1 MAASVGAF
9 ILSAGATTTAATGG
23 ALFFAQ
29 YAVGYLA
36 TTALTS
42 TVLNALAPKPSLS
55 NAGATGYQ
63 VAGKSAAADH
73 QVIYGTTRAGGV
85 IVYDATT
92 GTDNKYLH
100 RVVAFAGH
108 EIEEYTTF
116 YLNDEAL
123 TLDSDGNV
131 TSPSR
136 YNGYVRINTHLGT
149 DDQTADSDLVSEVG
163 EWTTNHRLRG
173 VAYAYFRLKYD
184 QDVFPNGVP
193 EISCVIKGKKVYDPR
208 TSTTAWSDNP
218 ALCIRD
224 YLTSDYGLAEST
236 SRIDDELV
244 KTAAN
249 VCEYLN
255 YPTLSGG
262 DRFTLNG
269 NFVTSVTPHDLL
281 TDMLTSMGG
290 LLWYSQGKW
299 RMKPAYYTASVLDL
313 NEDDLRSSIS
323 VATRHSRR
331 NNFNE
336 VKGTF
341 RGAETNYQPTDYNP
355 VFNITDA
362 DGGLTVGQPYA
373 IHELGNTN
381 WNTVA
386 GTSGVTYAVGD
397 VFVAATI
404 GTGTGKANYWLGVD
418 GGDKST
424 IDLNLPFTD
433 DFDISRRIARIM
445 LERNR
450 QQLTVQAKFG
460 MRAFQVQ
467 VGDTVRITN
476 SRFGWTNKEFEV
488 VNWSFGLADDKDL
501 QTDLTLREVSSNVF
515 DDVDDGAALE
525 LDNTSLDS
533 PFDVQA
539 PSLDAAVVS
548 THVNEDGTTVPSIT
562 FSWSVTNPQLVEYYE
577 FQYKLTGDTT
587 YNTRIVKDGEYT
599 LAPALSGSAY
609 NYRVR
614 AVNQLG
620 VKSQFVSGA
629 STASTGNDATTPAKP
644 TSPSA
649 AAGYQSITLTWTA
662 PQYNVDAQGDPDNNS
677 PLKDLFQYRIYRGTT
692 TNPTTLVGRVS
703 GEIFTDSGL
712 NDGTTYYYRIKAVD
726 FTGNESDYSDNASAT
741 TNSALLDG
749 FNSAT
754 VFLYKKNTSPTNA
767 PDDPTGTFTYTF
779 STGALSGGTLDG
791 WSQTPPTLSEG
802 DYMWAITATAASR
815 TSTDSIPA
823 SEFSDAIVFTE
834 SAEAYRAAT
843 VTLYKK
849 NTSGT
854 TAPDDPTGTFT
865 YTFAT
870 AALSGGTLDG
880 WSQSA
885 PSLDKGEYLW
895 VIQASAFNNA
905 TTDSIAASEFSAAVI
920 GGIGGIDGTSAKVLR
935 LTADEQTFTYDGDGD
950 ADPASQTIT
959 FTADLQNTTDTTATF
974 TTDPSVTLGGTGNSR
989 TLTVAN
995 FGSNTSVSVTASA
1008 DSGAAT
1014 DTFTVYRLQQ
1024 GSIGVD
1030 GLSALTV
1037 ILSNESHT
1045 LAAATDGTVSSY
1057 TGSGTTIRLFEGTT
1071 ELAYD
1076 GSGTTDG
1083 TWTLSA
1089 SGTGITA
1096 GSLTDS
1102 GNYVTVGDHSAMT
1115 ADNATVTYT
1124 ITGKRSGGASIS
1136 LTKTQSLS
1144 KSKQGATGTGTTGS
1158 RGAGRWHIGVT
1169 SLPTTSSGADTDF
1182 TNAIGDPVDLDQAFF
1197 YTGTLANPTAQGI
1210 WIYDESDDEWDEQV
1224 EYFDGGLL
1232 IDGTVTADHLS
1243 ASSISALGLT
1253 IGTLSSA
1260 ATGAR
1265 LELKDD
1271 RIQVYDSGG
1280 TVRVKIG
1287 NLS

>member
-1 MAASVGAF
+1 MAVTVGAF
-9 ILSAGATTTAATGG
+9 LLGQTVATAGASYFLQWT
-23 ALFFAQ
+23 
-29 YAVGYLA
+29 VGYLA

-42 TVLNALAPKPSLS
+42 TVLNALAPKPSFQS
-55 NAGATGYQ
+55 AGSTGYQ
-63 VAGKSAAADH
+63 VASKSAAADH
-73 QVIYGTTRAGGV
+73 QVVYGKTRVGG
-85 IVYDATT
+85 IVVFDATS
-92 GTDNKYLH
+92 GTDNKFLH
-100 RVVAFAGH
+100 RVIAVAGH
-108 EIEEYTTF
+108 EVEDIEHVYF
-116 YLNDEAL
+116 NDEQITSTSSTNVYLLSIDVGANSNLKIYSSTSYSVGASISYSSLQADAVNTEENRNAL
-123 TLDSDGNV
+123 AEWGALIGFGGVSSTGTVDAVDQFSDIDADSQY
-131 TSPSR
+131 S
-136 YNGYVRINTHLGT
+136 GYVTIEKYTGT
-149 DDQTADSDLVSEVG
+149 DDQTASTALVNAGVG
-163 EWTTNHRLRG
+163 WTANHRLRG
-173 VAYAYFRLKYD
+173 VAYVYVKMRYNS
-184 QDVFPNGVP
+184 DVFVNGVP
-193 EISCVIKGKKVYDPR
+193 DISFLVKGKKVYDPR
-208 TSTTAWSDNP
+208 TGTTAWSDNP

-269 NFVTSVTPHDLL
+269 NFVTSVTPHDIL

-341 RGAETNYQPTDYNP
+341 RGADTNYQPTDYNP

-433 DFDISRRIARIM
+433 DFDIARRIARIM

-501 QTDLTLREVSSNVF
+501 QTDLTLREISSNVF
-515 DDVDDGAALE
+515 DDVDDGAVLE
-525 LDNTSLDS
+525 VDNTTLES
-533 PFDVQA
+533 PFAVQA
-539 PSLDAAVVS
+539 PSLDAPVV
-548 THVNEDGTTVPSIT
+548 TTDVNEDGTTVPSIS
-562 FSWSVTNPQLVEYYE
+562 FAWSVTNPQLVEYYE
-577 FQYKLTGDTT
+577 FQYKLTSAST

-620 VKSQFVSGA
+620 VKGAFVSGA
-629 STASTGNDATTPAKP
+629 STASTGNDATTPNAP
-644 TSPSA
+644 TNVSVSA
-649 AAGYQSITLTWTA
+649 SYQAALVTWDA
-662 PQYNVDAQGDPDNNS
+662 PTTNTDSSA
-677 PLKDLFQYRIYRGTT
+677 LKDLFQYKIYRGTSD
-692 TNPTTLVGRVS
+692 NPTTLVGRVS
-703 GEIFTDSGL
+703 GETFSDSGL
-712 NDGTTYYYRIKAVD
+712 NDGQTYYYRVKAID
-726 FTGNESDYSDNASAT
+726 FTGNESEYSASGNGT
-741 TNSALLDG
+741 TNAALVDG
-749 FNSAT
+749 VNSAS
-754 VFLYKKNTSPTNA
+754 VFLYQKNTSPTTA
-767 PDDPTGTFTYTF
+767 PADPSGTFTYTF
-779 STGALSGGTLDG
+779 ATGVLSGGTLNG
-791 WSQTPPTLSEG
+791 WSQTPPSLSEG
-802 DYMWAITATAASR
+802 DYMWAITATAANR
-815 TSTDSIPA
+815 NATDSIPA

-854 TAPDDPTGTFT
+854 TAPADPSGTFT

-895 VIQASAFNNA
+895 VIQATAFNNA
-905 TTDSIAASEFSAAVI
+905 TTDSIAASEFSTAVV
-920 GGIGGIDGTSAKVLR
+920 GGIGGEDGSTGASTNIIFQRSASAPTTPSASAGVPTDWYDSPPSGTELLWASSGVKSVGA
-935 LTADEQTFTYDGDGD
+935 TNFTWGTPFRIEGEAVAEVSIYRKNSNAG
-950 ADPASQTIT
+950 ASGGSY
-959 FTADLQNTTDTTATF
+959 NF
-974 TTDPSVTLGGTGNSR
+974 TTN
-989 TLTVAN
+989 TLTPPTNWSINPPALTTN
-995 FGSNTSVSVTASA
+995 GDIIYRATGITT
-1008 DSGAAT
+1008 GAAT
-1014 DTFTVYRLQQ
+1014 
-1024 GSIGVD
+1024 
-1030 GLSALTV
+1030 
-1037 ILSNESHT
+1037 
-1045 LAAATDGTVSSY
+1045 AT
-1057 TGSGTTIRLFEGTT
+1057 
-1071 ELAYD
+1071 A
-1076 GSGTTDG
+1076 
-1083 TWTLSA
+1083 
-1089 SGTGITA
+1089 
-1096 GSLTDS
+1096 
-1102 GNYVTVGDHSAMT
+1102 
-1115 ADNATVTYT
+1115 ATVTYGT
-1124 ITGKRSGGASIS
+1124 AVVYAQRVDGQDGQDGVGSDGA
-1136 LTKTQSLS
+1136 
-1144 KSKQGATGTGTTGS
+1144 

-1210 WIYDESDDEWDEQV
+1210 WIYDESTDSWDEQV

-1260 ATGAR
+1260 ASGAR